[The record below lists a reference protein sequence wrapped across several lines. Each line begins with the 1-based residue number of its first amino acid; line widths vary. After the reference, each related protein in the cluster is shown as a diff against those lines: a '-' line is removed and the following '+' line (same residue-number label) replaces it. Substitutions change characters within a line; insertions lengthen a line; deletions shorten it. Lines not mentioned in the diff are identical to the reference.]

1 MLWAYL
7 LICSSGF
14 RLFVFLSGDQA
25 QPVPFPPGASS
36 GWLCWTSM
44 TGMACTASFLK
55 CGKVILKCGQVILKC
70 GQVKLKCGQVIL
82 KCNQITLKCT
92 RGILKCGQVST
103 KMWSSHTEM
112 WLGHTEMCSGNT
124 EMQLGQ
130 TECGQVIPKC
140 DGEVMLIHTMCLV
153 SYCKWWAVRIC
164 TVYVAS
170 LHWYGYGLSWPLLIL
185 WLPYYSVYNNING
198 GTFGGEGVG
207 SI

>member
-1 MLWAYL
+1 MTRHSLCHSL
-7 LICSSGF
+7 L
-14 RLFVFLSGDQA
+14 
-25 QPVPFPPGASS
+25 
-36 GWLCWTSM
+36 
-44 TGMACTASFLK
+44 
-55 CGKVILKCGQVILKC
+55 GQVLAGCAEHLWLGWHALPLSWNVVRSYWNAVKSYWNVV
-70 GQVKLKCGQVIL
+70 VKLKCGQVIL

-92 RGILKCGQVST
+92 QGILKCGQVST